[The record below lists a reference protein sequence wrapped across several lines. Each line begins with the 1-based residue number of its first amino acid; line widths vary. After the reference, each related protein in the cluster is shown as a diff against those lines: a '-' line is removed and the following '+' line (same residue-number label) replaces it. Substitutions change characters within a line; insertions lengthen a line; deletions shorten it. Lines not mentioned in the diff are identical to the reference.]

1 MSLNQQISNFE
12 AVTLPDLRATAANIR
27 GMKGHDFLH
36 DCFLPKSLFVIGTGG
51 NDYLLNYYQP
61 RNTARPQ
68 LSDFTRSLITE
79 LSAHLQ
85 VSGMLVNAHSCALL
99 TTYRAF
105 PSPFIAN
112 CIEGAYCLQ
121 KYGS

>member
-12 AVTLPDLRATAANIR
+12 AVTLPDLRATTANTR
-27 GMKGHDFLH
+27 QMKGHDFLH

-51 NDYLLNYYQP
+51 NDYLLNYYRP
-61 RNTARPQ
+61 RNTARPP
-68 LSDFTRSLITE
+68 LSDFTSSLITK

-85 VSGMLVNAHSCALL
+85 VSGMSVNAHSCAC
-99 TTYRAF
+99 YRAF